1 MTWRNQF
8 PNPDCDRHQKP
19 SLSLLSYCLSVS
31 CLLQGEEAIRRTI
44 WEKNMQL
51 IEAHNQEYELGI
63 HTYELGMNHLGDMV
77 RDSGSDWINMI
88 IHILYVT
95 KPDSV
100 STEIFHT
107 VLFIFLFWDE
117 VSEMC

>member
-1 MTWRNQF
+1 M
-8 PNPDCDRHQKP
+8 
-19 SLSLLSYCLSVS
+19 SLLSYCLSVS
-31 CLLQGEEAIRRTI
+31 CLLQGEEDIRRTI

-77 RDSGSDWINMI
+77 RDSDSDWINMI
-88 IHILYVT
+88 IHILYLT

-107 VLFIFLFWDE
+107 VFFRFFYFGAKFQKCVKKSIVKGHDFDI
-117 VSEMC
+117 